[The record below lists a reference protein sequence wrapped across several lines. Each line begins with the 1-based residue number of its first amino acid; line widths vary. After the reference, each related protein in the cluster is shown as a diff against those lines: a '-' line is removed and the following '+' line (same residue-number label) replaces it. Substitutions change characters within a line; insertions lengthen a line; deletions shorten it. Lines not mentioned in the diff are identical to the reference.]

1 MICEPRRR
9 GAVLVQVPMT
19 RRLLLRLVALALG
32 FSALAAAGIDQEQT
46 LRFAADMAVQG
57 SWREAEYRWRQVA
70 ALDPNNANVANNL
83 AVAAEVA
90 GKFDQALEL
99 YAKAVSLSSGDSR
112 IALNQARAERLRD
125 ELRQGPSAEGE
136 GEGDAERP
144 AAPTPPPI
152 ASDKSKGGKPV
163 EVQIGVP
170 ISPPIDIE
178 PMESVLVASFLAQE
192 SSMLD
197 INRELVRLLRGEF
210 RKRTRLSVIDAVPP
224 PAIPEQR
231 PDDLVANAEF
241 WKHLGQEY
249 DADLIVSGVV
259 QFTRRDVSGFRD
271 VDIVDPMTGQK
282 VRRTQFVEEE
292 EFAYAVDVFFLDG
305 STGALLHRDRVRRG
319 VTFRGLMND
328 PIHAFYEIGESIG
341 DEVMSAVV
349 ARTRSETRTIF
360 RK

>member
-1 MICEPRRR
+1 
-9 GAVLVQVPMT
+9 MT
-19 RRLLLRLVALALG
+19 RRPLQRLVARALG
-32 FSALAAAGIDQEQT
+32 FSALGISALVAGSVNQEQA

-57 SWREAEYRWRQVA
+57 SWREAQYRWRQIA
-70 ALDPNNANVANNL
+70 AVDPDNANVTNNL

-90 GKFDQALEL
+90 GRFDEALEL
-99 YAKAVSLSSGDSR
+99 YAQAVSRSGGDGR
-112 IALNQARAERLRD
+112 IALNQARAQRLRD
-125 ELRQGPSAEGE
+125 EIRRASTEAP
-136 GEGDAERP
+136 DAG
-144 AAPTPPPI
+144 AAPAVTAPPI
-152 ASDKSKGGKPV
+152 SADRSKGGKPV

-170 ISPPIDIE
+170 IAPPIDIE

-192 SSMLD
+192 SSFLD

-210 RKRTRLSVIDAVPP
+210 RKRTRLNVIDAVPP
-224 PAIPEQR
+224 PAVPEQR
-231 PDDLVANAEF
+231 PDDLVTNAEF
-241 WKHLGQEY
+241 WKHLGREY
-249 DADLIVSGVV
+249 DADLIVSGAV

-292 EFAYAVDVFFLDG
+292 EFTYAVDVFFLDG
-305 STGALLHRDRVRRG
+305 ATGALLNRDRVRRG

-341 DEVMSAVV
+341 AEVMSAVV
-349 ARTRSETRTIF
+349 ARIRTETRTIF

>member
-1 MICEPRRR
+1 
-9 GAVLVQVPMT
+9 
-19 RRLLLRLVALALG
+19 
-32 FSALAAAGIDQEQT
+32 
-46 LRFAADMAVQG
+46 
-57 SWREAEYRWRQVA
+57 
-70 ALDPNNANVANNL
+70 
-83 AVAAEVA
+83 
-90 GKFDQALEL
+90 
-99 YAKAVSLSSGDSR
+99 
-112 IALNQARAERLRD
+112 
-125 ELRQGPSAEGE
+125 
-136 GEGDAERP
+136 
-144 AAPTPPPI
+144 
-152 ASDKSKGGKPV
+152 
-163 EVQIGVP
+163 
-170 ISPPIDIE
+170 
-178 PMESVLVASFLAQE
+178 
-192 SSMLD
+192 
-197 INRELVRLLRGEF
+197 VRLLRGEF

-292 EFAYAVDVFFLDG
+292 EFTYAVDVFFLDG

-328 PIHAFYEIGESIG
+328 PIHAFYEIGESIA